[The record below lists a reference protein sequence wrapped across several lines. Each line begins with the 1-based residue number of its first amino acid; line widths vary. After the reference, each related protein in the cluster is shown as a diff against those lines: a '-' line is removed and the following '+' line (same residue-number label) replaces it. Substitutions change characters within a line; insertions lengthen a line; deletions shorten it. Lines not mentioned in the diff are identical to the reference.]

1 MTDYYYLVVTNSH
14 RTWAECWPWR
24 RLRPGYRGA
33 SNKHGRDAV
42 TSRVCRGQKPVGQ
55 YKPEGIGHKQ
65 MHAEGRHLSL
75 TEGIRKVTPQ
85 LTKQRGQG
93 ARHRRHAS
101 PERLWFLSI

>member
-1 MTDYYYLVVTNSH
+1 MNTGGTLSP
-14 RTWAECWPWR
+14 AESAGDRSQW
-24 RLRPGYRGA
+24 
-33 SNKHGRDAV
+33 
-42 TSRVCRGQKPVGQ
+42 GQ

-75 TEGIRKVTPQ
+75 TEGIRKATSQ